1 MATLG
6 NGLDYILKP
15 TYSTTALWTV
25 SAGNAY
31 ANQVITL
38 DAGSYDFVIQNNF
51 NYENITRQFNFTITD
66 LKQALDLPLDQNI
79 SKTVNQSAEATVWKL
94 TKEWLV
100 KTGWLISEILVNLNM
115 LFGIYMIRTGI
126 KSLLIINIIIMIM
139 Q

>member
-1 MATLG
+1 MNYVDNNQKIYRFNVAEKTQINLATLG

-66 LKQALDLPLDQNI
+66 LKQALDLPLDQRW
-79 SKTVNQSAEATVWKL
+79 SHMFEQLKAYL
-94 TKEWLV
+94 
-100 KTGWLISEILVNLNM
+100 
-115 LFGIYMIRTGI
+115 
-126 KSLLIINIIIMIM
+126 
-139 Q
+139 